1 MYFSQTHSFLL
12 WCGLLRCFYELFLHS
27 FWRHPFT
34 AEDPLVS
41 KWWNATFLQIC
52 SDEETNSSWITWGW
66 AHFQQVFKLCKK
78 WSLRLQ
84 TKCSEELMWRALA
97 AWPARASASGSDRSM
112 LVFWCTSYRLWR
124 AVLNISAAGRKTLC
138 VRLHWNVGNSFGS
151 VRIEQ
156 EKEAV
161 RASCLSYFC
170 LVRARGHSVWGK
182 EEFCSA
188 LHLVSPLKP
197 FYELVWASA
206 GPWWHTVLSVVE
218 KILRHKPEKES
229 WHLPWQA
236 IMFCVLCFLVLW

>member
-1 MYFSQTHSFLL
+1 MFLWAVSTL
-12 WCGLLRCFYELFLHS
+12 ILTAPIHCRGSIGEQVMKCYISPLGLLEGEHIFSKFLNFVKNDLWDFRQNVVKSSRCMTSKS
-27 FWRHPFT
+27 FSHQLS
-34 AEDPLVS
+34 DP
-41 KWWNATFLQIC
+41 
-52 SDEETNSSWITWGW
+52 
-66 AHFQQVFKLCKK
+66 
-78 WSLRLQ
+78 
-84 TKCSEELMWRALA
+84 
-97 AWPARASASGSDRSM
+97 SASGSDRSM

-124 AVLNISAAGRKTLC
+124 AVLNISAAGSKTLC

-206 GPWWHTVLSVVE
+206 RPWWHTVLSVVE

-236 IMFCVLCFLVLW
+236 IMFCILCFLVLW